1 LAGGGGVG
9 CCQKLARVSHLCVVV
24 VGSPDRDRRTT
35 MNTIMNRT
43 ASRRSPFFAATDLGE
58 LFDAVVGGAHAA
70 VAPSMPI
77 DVSESED
84 GITVTA
90 NVPGF
95 TKDEVGVEFHEGVLT
110 ISATRTAK
118 SVEGDSCGT
127 DCCKTAAKPARTLV
141 RERPTSSVRRALHL
155 PERVSGEGIKADLT
169 DGVLTVTVPYTP
181 RPTPRKIS
189 VN

>member
-1 LAGGGGVG
+1 
-9 CCQKLARVSHLCVVV
+9 
-24 VGSPDRDRRTT
+24 
-35 MNTIMNRT
+35 MNNLMNMT
-43 ASRRSPFFAATDLGE
+43 ASRRSPFFATTDIAD
-58 LFDAVVGGAHAA
+58 LFDAVVGGVHAA
-70 VAPSMPI
+70 AAPSMPI
-77 DVSESED
+77 DVCESQD

-95 TKDEVGVEFHEGVLT
+95 TREEVGVEFHEGVLT
-110 ISATRTAK
+110 ISATRAEK
-118 SVEGDSCGT
+118 PAAESRGESCGT
-127 DCCKTAAKPARTLV
+127 GCCQPTAAKSTRMLV

-155 PERVSGEGIKADLT
+155 PERVSGEGIKADLA

>member
-1 LAGGGGVG
+1 
-9 CCQKLARVSHLCVVV
+9 
-24 VGSPDRDRRTT
+24 
-35 MNTIMNRT
+35 MNTLMNMT
-43 ASRRSPFFAATDLGE
+43 ASRRSPFFATTDLGE

-70 VAPSMPI
+70 AAPSMPIPSMPI
-77 DVSESED
+77 DVCESED

-110 ISATRTAK
+110 ISATRAEKPAAAT
-118 SVEGDSCGT
+118 CGT
-127 DCCKTAAKPARTLV
+127 GCCKTAEKATRTLV

-155 PERVSGEGIKADLT
+155 PERVSGEGIKADLA

>member
-1 LAGGGGVG
+1 
-9 CCQKLARVSHLCVVV
+9 
-24 VGSPDRDRRTT
+24 
-35 MNTIMNRT
+35 MNTLNSMMNMT
-43 ASRRSPFFAATDLGE
+43 ASRRSPFFATTDIAE

-70 VAPSMPI
+70 AAPSMPI
-77 DVSESED
+77 DVCENQD
-84 GITVTA
+84 GITITA

-110 ISATRTAK
+110 ISATRAEK
-118 SVEGDSCGT
+118 PVDSKSCGT
-127 DCCKTAAKPARTLV
+127 DCCKAPEKSVRTLV

-155 PERVSGEGIKADLT
+155 PERVSGEGIKADLA

-181 RPTPRKIS
+181 RPTPRRIS

>member
-1 LAGGGGVG
+1 
-9 CCQKLARVSHLCVVV
+9 
-24 VGSPDRDRRTT
+24 
-35 MNTIMNRT
+35 MNNLMNMT
-43 ASRRSPFFAATDLGE
+43 ASRRSPFFATTDIAG
-58 LFDAVVGGAHAA
+58 LFDAVVGGVHAA
-70 VAPSMPI
+70 AAPSMPI
-77 DVSESED
+77 DVCESQD

-110 ISATRTAK
+110 ISATRAEK
-118 SVEGDSCGT
+118 PAMESRGESRSESRGESCGT
-127 DCCKTAAKPARTLV
+127 NCCDGASKKTSRTLV

-155 PERVSGEGIKADLT
+155 PERVSGEGIKADLA

-181 RPTPRKIS
+181 RPTPRRIG

>member
-1 LAGGGGVG
+1 
-9 CCQKLARVSHLCVVV
+9 
-24 VGSPDRDRRTT
+24 
-35 MNTIMNRT
+35 MNTAMNTMLNKT
-43 ASRRSPFFAATDLGE
+43 ASRRSPFFATTDLAE
-58 LFDAVVGGAHAA
+58 LFDAVVGAPHAA
-70 VAPSMPI
+70 AAPSMPI

-95 TKDEVGVEFHEGVLT
+95 TKDEVGIEFHEGVLT
-110 ISATRTAK
+110 ISATRAEK
-118 SVEGDSCGT
+118 SATESCGT
-127 DCCKTAAKPARTLV
+127 GCCQTPAAKATRTLV

-155 PERVSGEGIKADLT
+155 PERVSGEGIKADLA

>member
-1 LAGGGGVG
+1 
-9 CCQKLARVSHLCVVV
+9 
-24 VGSPDRDRRTT
+24 
-35 MNTIMNRT
+35 MNTVMNMT
-43 ASRRSPFFAATDLGE
+43 ASRRSPFFATTDLAE
-58 LFDAVVGGAHAA
+58 LFDAVVGAPHAA
-70 VAPSMPI
+70 AAPSMPI
-77 DVSESED
+77 DVSENQA

-110 ISATRTAK
+110 ISATRAEK
-118 SVEGDSCGT
+118 PSVESCGT
-127 DCCKTAAKPARTLV
+127 GCCQPPAAKATRTLV

-155 PERVSGEGIKADLT
+155 PERVSGEGIKADLA

-181 RPTPRKIS
+181 RPTPRRIS